1 MPSCRSVFCQFA
13 LFYAAL
19 APAFCAV
26 GEDILPLSEVK
37 PGMVGEWR
45 TVVSGTEV
53 ESFKLEVLG
62 VAENFTGPQRSVIIC
77 QALDA
82 RSKLIGPVA
91 GMSGSPVYIG
101 GKLIGAYA
109 YGFTWP
115 KEQAIIGVT
124 PIEQMLEILDTYPL
138 EASRPRRAS
147 APASYSFT
155 SLAITGGEEGAGS
168 LMPVFSSVNP
178 VSSTGG
184 ENSGK
189 LKRMQT
195 LLAPLPTPMMASG
208 FSERA
213 LRAFRPQLEALGLDV
228 MQAPSGTAADGSK
241 FSLEPG
247 SPIAAVLMS
256 GDFNMAATG
265 TVTYRDGDTLLAF
278 GHPFFQLGP
287 TRFPMAGAEII
298 TVIQSVNQSFKLSNT
313 GPLLGSVYQDRL
325 TAIAGKIGELP
336 HLIEMS
342 ITTRGVNGVVRQFS
356 GDLFE
361 HRSLSPIFASIS
373 LLESLYQTMESSEEQ
388 TFYLDGRVEL
398 EGYDAIVFRDVAS
411 GPEGAKSVAMSFWE
425 NYLKLVNN
433 PYGMPVVTKI
443 DFNIDIRDEWLLS
456 SLKAVQVVNK
466 RVKPGGTVDLNLS
479 IYNYLDKPTRH
490 SISVPIPPGLQPG
503 EALTILVADAA
514 GAELAETSG
523 RGFVTSV
530 DDIIREWNHRR
541 SRQSIYIKLLK
552 KAPGL
557 ILDGENLPDL
567 PPSVQA
573 LFTSPG
579 NNTARQFLDETTL
592 WETKIEIPGEFRGSY
607 QVPITLE

>member
-1 MPSCRSVFCQFA
+1 MPTCRSVFCKLS

-19 APAFCAV
+19 APALCAV
-26 GEDILPLSEVK
+26 GVDILPLSEVK
-37 PGMVGEWR
+37 PGMIGEWR

-53 ESFKLEVLG
+53 ESFQLEVLG
-62 VAENFTGPQRSVIIC
+62 VSENFTGPQRAVIIC

-101 GKLIGAYA
+101 GKLVGAYA

-124 PIEQMLEILDTYPL
+124 PIEQMLEILETYPL

-147 APASYSFT
+147 SSRPSFN
-155 SLAITGGEEGAGS
+155 SSAIISVEEGTGS
-168 LMPVFSSVNP
+168 LMPVLSAANT

-184 ENSGK
+184 GNSGE
-189 LKRMQT
+189 LKRMQS
-195 LLAPLPTPMMASG
+195 LLAPLPTPLMASG

-213 LRAFRPQLEALGLDV
+213 LRAFRPQLEALGLNV

-247 SPIAAVLMS
+247 SPVAAVLMS

-287 TRFPMAGAEII
+287 TRYPMAGAEII

-313 GPLLGSVYQDRL
+313 GPLLGSIYQDRL

-336 HLIEMS
+336 HLIKMS
-342 ITTRGVNGVVRQFS
+342 ISTRGANGVVRRYS

-398 EGYDAIVFRDVAS
+398 EGYDPIVFRDVAT
-411 GPEGAKSVAMSFWE
+411 GPEGAHSVANSFWE

-433 PYGMPVVTKI
+433 PYEMPVVTKI
-443 DFNIDIRDEWLLS
+443 DFNIDISDEWLLS

-466 RVKPGGTVDLNLS
+466 RVKPGGTVDLTLS

-490 SISVPIPPGLQPG
+490 NVSVPIPPGLQSG

-530 DDIIREWNHRR
+530 DDIVREWNRRR

-579 NNTARQFLDETTL
+579 NNTARQPLDETTL
-592 WETKIEIPGEFRGSY
+592 WETQIEIPGEFRGSY
-607 QVPITLE
+607 RVPVTLQ